1 MNTKQIEYILAI
13 AEEKNISRAAERLF
27 VSQSALSQS
36 LINLEKEIGAPL
48 FVRDQREMKLTE
60 AGRYYVDACREIMRI
75 KEQTYQT
82 IRELNR
88 ISYKI
93 GISSTEGMHRFLAA
107 MSPFQEK
114 HPGVEIFASDGESQ
128 SLLKDLQ
135 RGLYL
140 AVIIAIDAEEKIDF
154 PYEILSTEEVFL
166 VMPEKLAAGRSGGAE
181 CRDLGNE
188 KFILSTPN
196 TTMRRITDRIFL
208 RSGFTPNV
216 ISETNNTTALLQM
229 VSAGRGIGFLP
240 GNLCREMPG
249 VVFVPMQPEV
259 FRHQAIVYRSDNIND
274 YLLDFI
280 NLLKETGGMQ
290 ENM

>member
-1 MNTKQIEYILAI
+1 MNTKQIEYVLAI

-107 MSPFQEK
+107 MSPFQEI

-166 VMPEKLAAGRSGGAE
+166 VVPEKLAAGRSGGVE

-208 RSGFTPNV
+208 RSGFAPNV

-249 VVFVPMQPEV
+249 VVFIPMRPEV

-280 NLLKETGGMQ
+280 NLLKETGSMQ
-290 ENM
+290 GNM